1 MPRSIWSGA
10 ISFGLVNVPIKLYS
24 SVSRKAVR
32 FHQLH
37 DETGVRIQQRR
48 VDPSTGEEVAYD
60 NIVKGYEIGP
70 ERYVV
75 IEPDELEALDP
86 KKTRSIDID
95 EFVDLDQIDPIF
107 FDHPYYLAPATGGAK
122 AYKLLLEAMR
132 DEGKVAIGRVV
143 IRQKESLVAV
153 RAMQGDVLGLTTM
166 IFADEV
172 VDPSTIDELDALEDV
187 EIGERE
193 LKMAQQL
200 IESLSG
206 DWEPEQYSDTYRERV
221 LELIE
226 KKAAGEEIAVQPT
239 EEPEPVPDLMAALE
253 ASIQAAKGTK
263 SGDGDGDGAKPKPK
277 AKSGGGSRAKSGSR
291 KKAATKS

>member
-24 SVSRKAVR
+24 AVSRKSVR

-70 ERYVV
+70 DRYVV
-75 IEPDELEALDP
+75 VEPEELESLDP

-122 AYKLLLEAMR
+122 AYKLLLDAMR
-132 DEGKVAIGRVV
+132 DEAKVAIGRVV

-153 RAMQGDVLGLTTM
+153 RPVQGDVLGLTTL
-166 IFADEV
+166 IFADEI

-206 DWEPEQYSDTYRERV
+206 DWDPEKYTDTYRERV

-226 KKAAGEEIAVQPT
+226 AKAAGEEIAVQPV
-239 EEPEPVPDLMAALE
+239 EEAEPVPDLMAALE
-253 ASIQAAKGTK
+253 ASINAAKGGDSKGSKKATK
-263 SGDGDGDGAKPKPK
+263 SGG
-277 AKSGGGSRAKSGSR
+277 KSGSR
-291 KKAATKS
+291 KKETASKS

>member
-1 MPRSIWSGA
+1 MPRSIWTGA

-24 SVSRKAVR
+24 TVSRKSVR

-37 DETGVRIQQRR
+37 AETGVRIQQKR

-70 ERYVV
+70 DRYVV
-75 IEPDELEALDP
+75 VEPEELEALDP

-95 EFVDLDQIDPIF
+95 EFVDLDQIDPVF

-122 AYKLLLEAMR
+122 AYKLLLQAMR
-132 DEGKVAIGRVV
+132 DENKVAIGRVV

-153 RAMQGDVLGLTTM
+153 RAMEGDVLGLTTM
-166 IFADEV
+166 IFSDEV
-172 VDPSTIDELDALEDV
+172 VDPSSIDELDALEDV
-187 EIGERE
+187 EIGEKE

-200 IESLSG
+200 IESLSS
-206 DWEPEQYSDTYRERV
+206 DWNPEQYSDTYRERV

-226 KKAAGEEIAVQPT
+226 KKAAGEEIAVQPA

-263 SGDGDGDGAKPKPK
+263 SGDGDGAKPKSKPK
-277 AKSGGGSRAKSGSR
+277 SDGGSRAKSGSR
-291 KKAATKS
+291 KKTAAKS